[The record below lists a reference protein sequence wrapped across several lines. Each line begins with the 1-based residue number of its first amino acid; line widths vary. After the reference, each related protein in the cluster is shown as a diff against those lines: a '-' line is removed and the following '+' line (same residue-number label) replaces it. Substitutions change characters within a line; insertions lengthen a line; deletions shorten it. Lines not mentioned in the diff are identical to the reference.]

1 MTWRI
6 ARAKQQFSE
15 VLRQAASEPQLIL
28 NRNQVVAAVVD
39 LETFRQFEEWRRD
52 REKPQLATALA
63 ELRKLCAQD
72 DRPLD
77 IPTDPDRP
85 NAFADALDD
94 VPV

>member
-6 ARAKQQFSE
+6 AAAKQQFSE

-28 NRNQVVAAVVD
+28 NRNQAVAAVVD
-39 LETFRQFEEWRRD
+39 VETFRQFELWRRD
-52 REKPQLATALA
+52 RQKPQLATALA
-63 ELRKLCAQD
+63 DIRKLCTQD
-72 DRPLD
+72 DQPLE

-94 VPV
+94 VPG